1 MGVFRTAYLPEYV
14 SESDDT
20 WQICVAR
27 RATHARSSSA
37 RLGAVVSGESVDEGT
52 LTGPYWPRCPIMGA
66 FRATYLPEYMSES
79 DDTWQTCV
87 ARCATHGR
95 SSSARLG
102 AVLFGESVDKGTLS
116 DPYWPRYHIMR
127 AFRAT
132 YLFEY
137 VSESGETLQTG
148 FARWA
153 THARSSSARL
163 GASFLVKVSMKVRER
178 ARIGP
183 VTL

>member
-14 SESDDT
+14 SESDDN

-79 DDTWQTCV
+79 DDFGRLVWP
-87 ARCATHGR
+87 GR
-95 SSSARLG
+95 SRTRAARAL
-102 AVLFGESVDKGTLS
+102 VSVPSL
-116 DPYWPRYHIMR
+116 P
-127 AFRAT
+127 
-132 YLFEY
+132 
-137 VSESGETLQTG
+137 
-148 FARWA
+148 
-153 THARSSSARL
+153 
-163 GASFLVKVSMKVRER
+163 VKVSMKLR
-178 ARIGP
+178 
-183 VTL
+183 